1 MNAPP
6 IVAHGVVD
14 PRAVRP
20 RRYWYAVAGAVAL
33 VALLVPLAVYVV
45 GQLTGPRL
53 TEVGTGVTTLA
64 MKTGET
70 RWLYV
75 SKPKRLIPPP
85 CRLAGPGD
93 VHLDAVTDFRSVEYK
108 GTRWYAL
115 AKLTVTADGRYTLAC
130 IGPPGGIRLAVGGDP
145 SGPGLAGGLFAD
157 VLVPVLGVLV
167 ALALAVLT
175 FVRRR
180 SHRAGMLAAA
190 GAPGGAWGPPGYGTQ
205 PGYPSPVQPPPY
217 DHPPQ
222 PGRYPPHP
230 GQYPPWSGPPEGR

>member
-6 IVAHGVVD
+6 IARGVVD
-14 PRAVRP
+14 PRLIRP
-20 RRYWYAVAGAVAL
+20 KRYWYAVAGAVAL

-53 TEVGTGVTTLA
+53 TEVGTGVTALTI
-64 MKTGET
+64 KTSET

-85 CRLAGPGD
+85 CTLTGPGD
-93 VHLDAVTDFRSVEYK
+93 VQLEAVTDFRSVEYA
-108 GTRWYAL
+108 GTRWYAI
-115 AKLTVTADGRYTLAC
+115 AKLTVSADGRYTLAC

-145 SGPGLAGGLFAD
+145 GGPGIVGGVVAD

-180 SHRAGMLAAA
+180 SHRAGMLATA
-190 GAPGGAWGPPGYGTQ
+190 GVPGGPWGPPGYGAR
-205 PGYPSPVQPPPY
+205 PGHPSPVQHPPYGLPPAY

-222 PGRYPPHP
+222 PGQP
-230 GQYPPWSGPPEGR
+230 PPWGGPPQGG